1 MLDQSFVYAFQQ
13 FSANG
18 LSPLAAADEVASLD
32 NNTQQYLVAKNPID
46 PSLLASFRAAAAT
59 VFGFNTQTLSHA
71 RGNTTQIGILL
82 LGSAALSTGSLAA
95 AAQSLSGSVVAAALS
110 EDALQQAYP
119 QAISQA
125 LQAATSER
133 SYLIAQMQQ
142 QSWQQPLFLPNKLQ
156 PSHRALHKRQEWV

>member
-1 MLDQSFVYAFQQ
+1 MRSLIFFDLTATLCKVLIFFTLRMTHWCWAQPLFAVLQ

-71 RGNTTQIGILL
+71 RGLL
-82 LGSAALSTGSLAA
+82 LSF
-95 AAQSLSGSVVAAALS
+95 
-110 EDALQQAYP
+110 QQHVYYFAWFDN
-119 QAISQA
+119 
-125 LQAATSER
+125 R
-133 SYLIAQMQQ
+133 
-142 QSWQQPLFLPNKLQ
+142 
-156 PSHRALHKRQEWV
+156 HRCCARFPAMSMPDIRTKHLDGINV